1 MANLGE
7 TKENALQV
15 LSDLKTSHWI
25 DIYTRAVF
33 LEFNVYNANT
43 GLFSLVTLL
52 TEWLPSGGV
61 FYYQSIETVFLYRYT
76 GAGGLMA
83 IFTECLC
90 ALITLIVLIREIIEL
105 FQQRG
110 SYFKN
115 PWNILQL
122 TVISLVIAAFAMYIY
137 RTMWTIYSVEYMMN
151 NLGKDSRYIFCFII
165 QLFLNFIH
173 FTIKTSRS

>member
-15 LSDLKTSHWI
+15 LRDLKTSHWI

-90 ALITLIVLIREIIEL
+90 ALITLIVLIREIVKL

-122 TVISLVIAAFAMYIY
+122 TVISLVIAAFSMYIY

-151 NLGKDSRYIFCFII
+151 NLGKDT
-165 QLFLNFIH
+165 QL
-173 FTIKTSRS
+173 